1 MGKKDKS
8 EPLSK
13 KERKALAARQA
24 ELLAELEKRERK
36 AEKKKAGKKGKGKGK
51 KNKPAPVETID
62 AEALGVMTI
71 EAEAPIAEPEAEAV
85 AELEVELKEFD
96 SRNEYMDELSRL
108 HEAIL
113 DEAIN
118 PGDAAIARAMLAKY
132 RARGQAII
140 DGRENGKEFARI
152 ESDEAIAA
160 RVKAKRAARAA
171 ETRESEK
178 ARLIAHQKDV
188 EENGQ
193 PGRVR
198 KAIAEAKR
206 AREAAQTVEAVETET
221 GREFVAGEA
230 PVGEATPDADF
241 AKPSESLDTR
251 PDFDTNGLNQY
262 KIKRLTDGK
271 MVGYTR
277 ATTYIANL
285 EDTSALTKWKLRV
298 LLEGVAT
305 AEASVATTGSGDS
318 ATAIVRNLAHVRDVA
333 IEKAKRADRKGKLG
347 HGDLAALTA
356 RAWGDFKKAMD
367 TLADELFEV
376 GGGREKATKGTDI
389 HKLTEIHDEH
399 GIDRVG
405 EMLTDGEISPA
416 DMADVEAYAAAI
428 KKLGATIVEQER
440 VIVNDD
446 LKVAGRLDRVV
457 MVKLPAIHDP
467 KTGEII
473 RPAEAR
479 ARRRVLDIKTGRID
493 YGQGKLAQQ
502 IGMYAGAKGYNLDTH
517 EREDLKLDQT
527 VGLVLHLPAGS
538 GEAHVHIVD
547 LVLGRRGNKL
557 SGEVRT
563 WRNEGKKAVDLNID
577 VLAEI
582 DKAAE

>member
-8 EPLSK
+8 PELSK
-13 KERKALAARQA
+13 KERKALALRQA

-36 AEKKKAGKKGKGKGK
+36 AEKKKAGKKGKGK

-71 EAEAPIAEPEAEAV
+71 EAEAPIAEPVAV
-85 AELEVELKEFD
+85 AEIEVELKEFD
-96 SRNEYMDELSRL
+96 SRNEYMYELTRL
-108 HEAIL
+108 HEVIG
-113 DEAIN
+113 DETGN
-118 PGDAAIARAMLAKY
+118 PEDLALARALLAKY

-140 DGRENGKEFARI
+140 DGREKGPEFARI
-152 ESDEAIAA
+152 ETDEAIAA
-160 RVKAKRAARAA
+160 RVKAKREARAA

-230 PVGEATPDADF
+230 PIAEATPDADF

-251 PDFDTNGLNQY
+251 PDFETNGLNQY

-305 AEASVATTGSGDS
+305 AEASVATTGSGYS

-333 IEKAKRADRKGKLG
+333 IEKARRADRKGKLA

-356 RAWGDFKKAMD
+356 RAWSDFKKAMD

-405 EMLTDGEISPA
+405 EMLTEGEISPA

-467 KTGEII
+467 KTGEVI

-502 IGMYAGAKGYNLDTH
+502 IGMYAGAKGYNLETH